1 MRWFWWL
8 GAPVLAGMLLFL
20 AARDIVPAYTAQFGS
35 GVPGVFTA
43 TEHDCGGRRCTWVG
57 YFAAD
62 GSPGRR
68 RVTLA
73 TSGGLERVGDSVP
86 AEDTGNP
93 YTVYP
98 VTGSSDWLLI
108 TILGTAG
115 IVVLCLW
122 IRGVIRALRRR

>member
-8 GAPVLAGMLLFL
+8 GAPVLAGMLLVL

-43 TEHDCGGRRCTWVG
+43 TKRDCGGRTCTWVG
-57 YFAAD
+57 YFVAD
-62 GSPGRR
+62 DSPVRR

-73 TSGGLERVGDSVP
+73 TGDGLKRVGDSVP

-98 VTGSSDWLLI
+98 ATGSSDWLLI
-108 TILGTAG
+108 TILGTASV
-115 IVVLCLW
+115 VVLGFW
-122 IRGVIRALRRR
+122 IRGVIRALRRT